1 MVAVQNHAT
10 VNTDVRPYTEVLVLT
25 FLVTG
30 AADLTGL
37 LWVDFIDGDT
47 GAFCLVLN
55 QFYEGS
61 PSSI

>member
-1 MVAVQNHAT
+1 MIPVQHNPT
-10 VNTDVRPYTEVLVLT
+10 VHTDMCPYTEVFLLT

-61 PSSI
+61 PCSI